1 MYRETRAQPAG
12 EPVGGRRGQANDAMW
27 TLKQFPYD
35 YMANPDGDM
44 AVRWT
49 SQGGAGFRR
58 AEGGTALRGQT
69 GMSASPS
76 WRRPDK
82 RTQTAL
88 AGVIRHFR
96 TDPPLR
102 NAPSPPPGPGTIQ
115 AEIPALRDTILRNP
129 ETLEDLCG
137 TYGTGIED
145 NAGPIAVTIAIL
157 GGFAAIIQVS
167 VVRPMH
173 QGFDAV
179 NQRIDD
185 QIKYVNERFDDQN
198 RSIAQRFD
206 DQNKLINQR
215 FDAVNQRFDAVDQRF
230 DAQDRRTEDLVKD
243 VSELRKLSDR
253 VTRSETRID
262 ALTEQLQTADAP
274 SPPD

>member
-1 MYRETRAQPAG
+1 M
-12 EPVGGRRGQANDAMW
+12 
-27 TLKQFPYD
+27 
-35 YMANPDGDM
+35 
-44 AVRWT
+44 
-49 SQGGAGFRR
+49 
-58 AEGGTALRGQT
+58 
-69 GMSASPS
+69 
-76 WRRPDK
+76 
-82 RTQTAL
+82 
-88 AGVIRHFR
+88 
-96 TDPPLR
+96 R
-102 NAPSPPPGPGTIQ
+102 NIW
-115 AEIPALRDTILRNP
+115 NW
-129 ETLEDLCG
+129 
-137 TYGTGIED
+137 IED
-145 NAGPIAVTIAIL
+145 NAGSIAVTIAIL

-185 QIKYVNERFDDQN
+185 QIKYVNQRFDDQN
-198 RSIAQRFD
+198 RAINQRFD
-206 DQNKLINQR
+206 DQNKLINQRFDAVNQR

-262 ALTEQLQTADAP
+262 TLTEQLQTADAP